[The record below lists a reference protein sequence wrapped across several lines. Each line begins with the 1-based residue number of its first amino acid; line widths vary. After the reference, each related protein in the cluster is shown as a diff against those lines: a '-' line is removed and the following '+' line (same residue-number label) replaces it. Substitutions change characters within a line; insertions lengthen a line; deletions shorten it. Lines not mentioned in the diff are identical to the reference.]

1 MSGEF
6 RTQYDA
12 GYVAAIGRAV
22 YIFAVYEW
30 NVAHTIEKLRTGFLH
45 EYLNARRPMTAH
57 TIWERFEKEVNE
69 FISLDEMSVSKLKE
83 SAKTFGGFVRDRNEL
98 LHAHVYSE
106 PDGRQQLIYQGRGK
120 TRTWSVTEIDDL
132 SHRFENSSIVL
143 RDLTK
148 EVWNF

>member
-30 NVAHTIEKLRTGFLH
+30 NVAHTIERPSTGFLH
-45 EYLNARRPMTAH
+45 EYLNSKSISAG
-57 TIWERFEKEVNE
+57 IILKRFRIEVNGL
-69 FISLDEMSVSKLKE
+69 ISLDEMSISKLKE
-83 SAKTFGGFVRDRNEL
+83 SVETFSGLVRERNEL
-98 LHAHVYSE
+98 VHAHVYSE

-143 RDLTK
+143 RDLMK

>member
-22 YIFAVYEW
+22 HIFAVYEW

-45 EYLNARRPMTAH
+45 EYLNAKPPISAG
-57 TIWERFEKEVNE
+57 TISRRFETEVNG

-83 SAKTFGGFVRDRNEL
+83 SAKTFGGFV
-98 LHAHVYSE
+98 
-106 PDGRQQLIYQGRGK
+106 Q
-120 TRTWSVTEIDDL
+120 
-132 SHRFENSSIVL
+132 
-143 RDLTK
+143 
-148 EVWNF
+148 

>member
-1 MSGEF
+1 
-6 RTQYDA
+6 
-12 GYVAAIGRAV
+12 
-22 YIFAVYEW
+22 
-30 NVAHTIEKLRTGFLH
+30 
-45 EYLNARRPMTAH
+45 MTAGN
-57 TIWERFEKEVNE
+57 ISRRFETELKG

-143 RDLTK
+143 RDLNTEARPK
-148 EVWNF
+148 TEFSQCGNQG

>member
-45 EYLNARRPMTAH
+45 EYLNAKPPMTAGN
-57 TIWERFEKEVNE
+57 ISRRFETELKG

-98 LHAHVYSE
+98 FHAHVYSE
-106 PDGRQQLIYQGRGK
+106 PDGRQQLIYQGRRK

-143 RDLTK
+143 RDLMK

>member
-12 GYVAAIGRAV
+12 VYVAAIGRAV

-30 NVAHTIEKLRTGFLH
+30 NVAHTIEKLRTGFLR
-45 EYLNARRPMTAH
+45 EYLNGKMTAN
-57 TIWERFEKEVNE
+57 TIRERFETELKG
-69 FISLDEMSVSKLKE
+69 FISLDEMSVSRLKE
-83 SAKTFGGFVRDRNEL
+83 SAKTFGRFVRDRNEL

-106 PDGRQQLIYQGRGK
+106 PDGRQQLIYQGRRK

-143 RDLTK
+143 RDLMK